1 MVNVHKFQATAV
13 KKNFKTIDIYPLN
26 VNNQTINAKNCVKLL
41 RIEINKNLY
50 LFINE
55 KMK

>member
-41 RIEINKNLY
+41 RIEINKKLY